1 MTLHLKMATP
11 LVLTEK
17 RPRSTFV
24 CLSIIKKLNAIAF
37 LKAMEKVV
45 LIFLHQKSYG
55 QNSLKTSNAFK
66 SSISKM
72 TLPDQPHLGNSAF
85 YDLCLTVLLSPKKK

>member
-24 CLSIIKKLNAIAF
+24 CLSIIKKLNAITF
-37 LKAMEKVV
+37 LKAMEKSSSYIPTSKE
-45 LIFLHQKSYG
+45 LWANITQK
-55 QNSLKTSNAFK
+55 F
-66 SSISKM
+66 
-72 TLPDQPHLGNSAF
+72 
-85 YDLCLTVLLSPKKK
+85 